1 MKMIEVT
8 TNIAIDEKEIEED
21 FIRSSG
27 PGGQN
32 VNKVA
37 TAVQLRFD
45 INKSAGLPEDVRRR
59 LLRLGGK
66 RVTSAGVL
74 IIHAARFRT
83 QERNRK
89 DALERLIALIR
100 KAAEKPRLRRATMPT
115 RASAKK
121 RLESKRRSSR
131 TKRMRR
137 PPGHSEE

>member
-1 MKMIEVT
+1 MIEI
-8 TNIAIDEKEIEED
+8 TNNIVIDEKEIEED

-32 VNKVA
+32 VNKVS

-45 INKSAGLPEDVRRR
+45 VKGSAGLPEDVRQR

-74 IIHAARFRT
+74 IIHAGRFRT

-89 DALERLIALIR
+89 DAFERLVALIR
-100 KAAEKPRLRRATMPT
+100 KAAEKPTPRRATVPT
-115 RASAKK
+115 KASAKK
-121 RLESKRRSSR
+121 RLESKHRSSFI
-131 TKRMRR
+131 KRMRKSPSR
-137 PPGHSEE
+137 HEE

>member
-1 MKMIEVT
+1 MIEI
-8 TNIAIDEKEIEED
+8 TNDIAIDEKEIEED

-45 INKSAGLPEDVRRR
+45 IKKSAGLPDDVRQR

-74 IIHAARFRT
+74 IIHAGRFRT
-83 QERNRK
+83 QDRNRK
-89 DALERLIALIR
+89 DAFERLIALIR
-100 KAAEKPRLRRATMPT
+100 KAVEKPRPRRATRPT
-115 RASAKK
+115 RASARK
-121 RLESKRRSSR
+121 RLESKHRSSL

-137 PPGHSEE
+137 PPGRYEE